1 MQTIYQCC
9 FCGNSM
15 NFENESITSLIVTSN
30 WNDSINSQQE
40 QQLFCHM
47 ECLKENISDKI
58 FLYLSDLID

>member
-1 MQTIYQCC
+1 
-9 FCGNSM
+9 M